1 MITEEN
7 SIGKPLA
14 NATWLEKHHNAKIPE
29 RTKFAQRLIELHPH
43 KIVDLG
49 CASGLWLA
57 LLNEIFPNEC
67 EFIGI
72 DNDEQSLSIAKE
84 RSKLWNRNVSFLKL
98 DIEKEVDQI
107 PSADL
112 ILAFNIFPYID
123 NLDLFIKSIF
133 CKNKQGTLAIR
144 QYDGASIRFGPMPT
158 NERQQIES
166 DLRVALENNTNF
178 RHYDM
183 DRVYTAIHSSPYQ
196 NKTIEF

>member
-1 MITEEN
+1 MY
-7 SIGKPLA
+7 L
-14 NATWLEKHHNAKIPE
+14 
-29 RTKFAQRLIELHPH
+29 
-43 KIVDLG
+43 
-49 CASGLWLA
+49 
-57 LLNEIFPNEC
+57 
-67 EFIGI
+67 
-72 DNDEQSLSIAKE
+72 
-84 RSKLWNRNVSFLKL
+84 FLKL

-196 NKTIEF
+196 NKTIEFELFERTSPFDSKFIPYYTGTLNWTAQFLSEASSIFFDKWMQEDPHFLNRYFYEVDLMALLS